1 MLKSERAYLRKAA
14 DRSFIHMAHIST
26 TGRENSNRHGIRP
39 VAAGAPPELKIVTDP
54 EPNLDIRSMIDQL
67 EDSCREARASQ
78 RIAEDERDR
87 LADELARL
95 QEEVPDNEGL
105 SEKILELTAEREQL
119 LQQSVKNTALLAD
132 LKLKAEA
139 STQKCADISK
149 NRDEMNRH
157 RVSVMM
163 ESEAIA
169 RQRDDAIKA
178 RDALKKEKEVA
189 DADAM
194 KLKRQLAAAER
205 DIAAARKAAAEST
218 ANGDAQKQVI
228 SLRRARDAASA
239 QVTELKE
246 KVFLLEEQ
254 IVEINE
260 RFDAANRTAAQAADV
275 SPELKELYEEAIN
288 RAGVE
293 SARSREL
300 QRELDA
306 KNEELAVARAE
317 IFERTS
323 HASSEAELRLTTEL
337 DAAVTSLTASEA
349 ELEAVTRERDSMAA
363 DAEREKAAADLQI
376 REYREEIARLKVELE
391 SARPMLAEYE
401 VIAGRFERQRIE
413 TIELSAQLEKA
424 QRDIREM
431 AATIAEARL
440 LAKSAGRSAPAK
452 PKPVS
457 AGGDNAKSQDS
468 ERVAVDVKKAESD
481 QAKRDT
487 VTAMRK
493 TFQQLFLDIE
503 NFDLLSE
510 LSHHA
515 ECLSVQALKGGEVLV
530 NHVAVSFA
538 ALLHDLECMPEQ
550 LSPAMLRTLNQTIE
564 FLAAVLTQESP
575 DSRVKL
581 GDMRVYV
588 VDDDA
593 GSCEAVASSI
603 EAAGMSVRTT
613 QLPGEAVGDL
623 AENRYDLVII
633 DIELPEVGGFELST
647 YLRQMDLH
655 AETPIAFLTG
665 DASSE
670 NRSKSTQHGGGEFF
684 AKPFN
689 FQELGLRVLMFVLR
703 SKLNM
708 TLPA

>member
-1 MLKSERAYLRKAA
+1 
-14 DRSFIHMAHIST
+14 MAHIST
-26 TGRENSNRHGIRP
+26 TGRDNSNRHGIRP
-39 VAAGAPPELKIVTDP
+39 AAAGAPPELKIVTDP
-54 EPNLDIRSMIDQL
+54 VPNLDIRSMIDQL

-105 SEKILELTAEREQL
+105 SERVLELTAEREQL
-119 LQQSVKNTALLAD
+119 LQQSVKNAALLAD

-139 STQKCADISK
+139 SAQKCADISK

-178 RDALKKEKEVA
+178 RDALKKAKEVA
-189 DADAM
+189 DADAT

-205 DIAAARKAAAEST
+205 DIAAARKAAGEAA

-260 RFDAANRTAAQAADV
+260 RFDSANRTAAQAADV

-300 QRELDA
+300 QRELDS
-306 KNEELAVARAE
+306 KNEELAVVRAE
-317 IFERTS
+317 VLDRTT
-323 HASSEAELRLTTEL
+323 HTSSEAEMRLTMEL
-337 DAAVTSLTASEA
+337 EALATSLTASQA
-349 ELEAVTRERDSMAA
+349 ELESVTRERDSMAG
-363 DAEREKAAADLQI
+363 DAERDKAAADLQI
-376 REYREEIARLKVELE
+376 REYREEIARLKVELD

-440 LAKSAGRSAPAK
+440 LAKSAGRSANSK
-452 PKPVS
+452 PKPAA
-457 AGGDNAKSQDS
+457 AGADTA
-468 ERVAVDVKKAESD
+468 RALAVDARKAEAD

-487 VTAMRK
+487 VTGMRK
-493 TFQQLFLDIE
+493 TFQKLFLDIE

-510 LSHHA
+510 LSHHTEA
-515 ECLSVQALKGGEVLV
+515 LAVQALQAGEVLV
-530 NHVAVSFA
+530 NHVAVTFA

-564 FLAAVLTQESP
+564 FLAALLTQESP
-575 DSRVKL
+575 DSRVKV
-581 GDMRVYV
+581 GDVRVYV

-623 AENRYDLVII
+623 AENQYDLVIL
-633 DIELPEVGGFELST
+633 DVELPEVGGFELST

-689 FQELGLRVLMFVLR
+689 FQELGLRVLMFILR
-703 SKLNM
+703 TRLNIA
-708 TLPA
+708 LPG